1 MALND
6 YFEDFCILDWKS
18 VPDGLGGIR
27 WDVSEGVSFRAGLST
42 NQSTEARLAY
52 QTGVK
57 VLYTLVV
64 EKHMK
69 LEQGD
74 GVKRLSD
81 GLMLRITSNSRD
93 MQTPEI
99 AQVQYAQ
106 VTAEVLEL

>member
-18 VPDGLGGIR
+18 VPDGLGGVR
-27 WDVSEGVSFRAGLST
+27 WEVTEGVAFRGGLST
-42 NQSTEARLAY
+42 NQSTQARLAY

-64 EKHMK
+64 DEHMQ

-74 GVKRLSD
+74 GVKRMSD

-93 MQTPEI
+93 MKTPEI
-99 AQVQYAQ
+99 AAMQYAQ
-106 VTAEVLEL
+106 VTAEVLEI